1 MRDPRERFALAN
13 RHLIEA
19 DQRIADQRLRIER
32 LLQAG
37 HDTGA
42 SENFLRLL
50 LETRQAMLVHRNLPE
65 LEVAEWP
72 ALHPEH

>member
-1 MRDPRERFALAN
+1 MRDPREHFALAN

-42 SENFLRLL
+42 SESFLRLL
-50 LETRQAMLVHRNLPE
+50 LETRQIMLAHRNLLE
-65 LEVAEWP
+65 LDVAEWHT
-72 ALHPEH
+72 LHPEH